1 MGETIDK
8 NNIVY
13 NNNKNNS
20 ENDSHS
26 ISFRAITCTDLPET
40 RVKSKKYNNKE

>member
-8 NNIVY
+8 NNNIY
-13 NNNKNNS
+13 NNKKNNS
-20 ENDSHS
+20 ENDSHNS
-26 ISFRAITCTDLPET
+26 SFIAITCGLPET